1 MRAVYMSS
9 TLLHPMNRLIY
20 ILAGVFMMLS
30 CRKDVIENITPFEF
44 RAPDYFPALQY
55 GFTNNEVTEERFE
68 LGKRL
73 FFDGLLS
80 SDNTISCESCH
91 AQVHAFTDHNVALSS
106 GVEGRLGKR
115 NSPSIANL
123 AWSPSFMW
131 DGGVNHI
138 EIFSLAP
145 ITDSTEMNETM
156 QNVIDKLN
164 ADPTYVQQ
172 FKGAYGVDA
181 IDDQA
186 MFRAL
191 TIYMMMIVSDQS
203 KYDKWIRGE
212 TQLTAQEST
221 GKMLFEQKC
230 SSCHS
235 GALQT
240 DYSFR
245 NNGLDSEFT
254 DLGRGRITQN
264 ESDYGKFKVPSLRNV
279 MLTYPYMHD
288 GRFFNI
294 RNVLDHYD
302 EGIQQSSTLDPQLAN
317 GIPMTE
323 EEKDAIIAFLETL
336 TDYKLL
342 SAQWLNQ

>member
-1 MRAVYMSS
+1 MSK
-9 TLLHPMNRLIY
+9 RFY
-20 ILAGVFMMLS
+20 ILVGVVSLLS
-30 CRKDVIENITPFEF
+30 CKKDVIENITPFEF
-44 RAPDYFPALQY
+44 KSPSYFPLIRY
-55 GFTNNEVTEERFE
+55 SFSNNEVTMERFN

-73 FFDGLLS
+73 FFDGILS
-80 SDNTISCESCH
+80 SDNTISCASCH
-91 AQVHAFTDHNVALSS
+91 AQTHAFADLNVALSS
-106 GVEGRLGKR
+106 GIEGRLGSR
-115 NSPSIANL
+115 NSPSIVNL

-156 QNVIDKLN
+156 HNVIDKLN
-164 ADPTYVQQ
+164 AIPSYVEQ
-172 FKGAYGVDA
+172 FQKAYDVDV

-203 KYDKWIRGE
+203 KYDKWARGE
-212 TQLTAQEST
+212 TTLTMQESA
-221 GKMLFEQKC
+221 GKTLFDQKC
-230 SSCHS
+230 STCHS

-245 NNGLDSEFT
+245 NNGLDAEFT

-279 MLTYPYMHD
+279 MITYPYMHD

-302 EGIQQSSTLDPQLAN
+302 EGIQQSGTLDPLISN

-342 SAQWLNQ
+342 SNKVLSQ